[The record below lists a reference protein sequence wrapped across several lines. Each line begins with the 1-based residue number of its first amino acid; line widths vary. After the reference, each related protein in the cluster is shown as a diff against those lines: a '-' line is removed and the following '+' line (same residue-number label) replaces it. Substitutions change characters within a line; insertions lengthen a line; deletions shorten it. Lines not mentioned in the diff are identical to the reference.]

1 MKKVYEWLDAG
12 NGRVL
17 LMRFLSRFHCA
28 LITAIAYAM
37 VMNIIQGEGVELAVY
52 CRGLLFFVPILL
64 SFYAAKKLP
73 ALWHGGGL
81 YRRGCALFL
90 PWAVQAFRREGGI
103 CV

>member
-52 CRGLLFFVPILL
+52 
-64 SFYAAKKLP
+64 
-73 ALWHGGGL
+73 
-81 YRRGCALFL
+81 
-90 PWAVQAFRREGGI
+90 
-103 CV
+103 